1 MTRNAQLAYMSRRFE
16 TPLTS
21 ATTAGGEGRTP
32 EQGRGGNGAQ
42 EGGRFGGFFL
52 GEEAGRS
59 THPSNSRCD
68 GPMAIKLAAKSGAS
82 WAFLGPYG
90 PFAGRGCDG
99 SGYWSSAAKI

>member
-52 GEEAGRS
+52 GRRQADPHTLQIVGVMAQWRS
-59 THPSNSRCD
+59 NWRRRAEPH
-68 GPMAIKLAAKSGAS
+68 GL
-82 WAFLGPYG
+82 F
-90 PFAGRGCDG
+90 
-99 SGYWSSAAKI
+99 